1 MRFIQL
7 HWFYSIPF
15 LKTFMA
21 VVYEIVNRP
30 LQLSPPCRGTHGS
43 TEGKASAL
51 VETVG
56 TILALKARKM
66 SKNPLDRRH
75 WNFTTNAILLFAENH
90 CSFFS
95 APRELLHNRPVDGHP
110 APTKSMLVDV
120 KPRSNLFPPKETRHQ
135 KSLKRNLHWNKFHR
149 ALQQSFVDFMR
160 RETERSVAVFL
171 LATG

>member
-1 MRFIQL
+1 MVFATADGRFLKHSAENLANSWIQWLFGQGIRVCSCCVKNLRFKKKTDGISMIFIQL
-7 HWFYSIPF
+7 HWFYSIPS
-15 LKTFMA
+15 LKTFKA

-90 CSFFS
+90 SSFF
-95 APRELLHNRPVDGHP
+95 PLLENFSTIDRWTD
-110 APTKSMLVDV
+110 TKRQPS
-120 KPRSNLFPPKETRHQ
+120 RC
-135 KSLKRNLHWNKFHR
+135 W
-149 ALQQSFVDFMR
+149 
-160 RETERSVAVFL
+160 
-171 LATG
+171 